1 MANNGKYSKDDLNFP
16 EWLNEAFFENI
27 LEQVETESTKV
38 CVQCLLEFYIGDISL
53 VRWPI

>member
-53 VRWPI
+53 VR